1 MSEKNNY
8 DSKLKQIE
16 QIIESIEQG
25 KVPLV
30 EVEEKYKEVISL
42 AKSAKEDLV
51 SLKNKIEVLN
61 IDFNS
66 NNSND

>member
-1 MSEKNNY
+1 MSQQNNY
-8 DSKLKQIE
+8 DSKMKRIE

-30 EVEEKYKEVISL
+30 EVEEKYKESVSL
-42 AKSAKEDLV
+42 AQSAKEDLIN
-51 SLKNKIEVLN
+51 LKNKIEVLN

>member
-1 MSEKNNY
+1 MSQQNNY
-8 DSKLKQIE
+8 DSNMKQIE

-30 EVEEKYKEVISL
+30 EVEEKYKEAVSL
-42 AKSAKEDLV
+42 AQSAKEDLIN
-51 SLKNKIEVLN
+51 LKNEIEVLN

>member
-1 MSEKNNY
+1 MSQQNNY
-8 DSKLKQIE
+8 DSKMKQIE

-30 EVEEKYKEVISL
+30 EVEEKYKEAVSL
-42 AKSAKEDLV
+42 AQSAKEDLIN
-51 SLKNKIEVLN
+51 LKNKIELLN
-61 IDFNS
+61 IDFNN

>member
-1 MSEKNNY
+1 MPQQNNY
-8 DSKLKQIE
+8 DSKMKQIE

-30 EVEEKYKEVISL
+30 EVEEKYKEAVSL
-42 AKSAKEDLV
+42 AQSAKEDLIN
-51 SLKNKIEVLN
+51 LKNKIEVLN
-61 IDFNS
+61 IDFNN

>member
-8 DSKLKQIE
+8 DSKMKQIE

-30 EVEEKYKEVISL
+30 EVEEKYKEAVSL
-42 AKSAKEDLV
+42 AQSAKEDLIN
-51 SLKNKIEVLN
+51 LKNKIEVLN
-61 IDFNS
+61 IDFNN

>member
-1 MSEKNNY
+1 MSQQNNY
-8 DSKLKQIE
+8 DSKMQRIE

-30 EVEEKYKEVISL
+30 EVEEKYKEAVSL
-42 AKSAKEDLV
+42 AQSAKEDLIN
-51 SLKNKIEVLN
+51 LKNKIEVLN

>member
-1 MSEKNNY
+1 MSQQNNY
-8 DSKLKQIE
+8 DSKMKQIE

-30 EVEEKYKEVISL
+30 EVEEKYKEAVSL
-42 AKSAKEDLV
+42 AQSAKEDLIN
-51 SLKNKIEVLN
+51 LKNEREVLN

>member
-30 EVEEKYKEVISL
+30 EVEEKYKEAISL

>member
-1 MSEKNNY
+1 MSQQNNY
-8 DSKLKQIE
+8 DSKMKQIE

-30 EVEEKYKEVISL
+30 EVEEKYKEAVSL
-42 AKSAKEDLV
+42 AQSAKEDLV
-51 SLKNKIEVLN
+51 NLKNKIEVLN
-61 IDFNS
+61 IDFNN

>member
-1 MSEKNNY
+1 MSQQNNY
-8 DSKLKQIE
+8 DSKMKRIE

-25 KVPLV
+25 QVPLV
-30 EVEEKYKEVISL
+30 EVEEKYKESVSL
-42 AKSAKEDLV
+42 AQSAKEDLIN
-51 SLKNKIEVLN
+51 LKNKIEVLN

>member
-1 MSEKNNY
+1 MSQQNNY
-8 DSKLKQIE
+8 DSKMKRIE

-25 KVPLV
+25 KIPLV
-30 EVEEKYKEVISL
+30 EVEEKYKEAVSL
-42 AKSAKEDLV
+42 AQSAKEDLIN
-51 SLKNKIEVLN
+51 LKNKIEVLN

>member
-1 MSEKNNY
+1 MSQQNNY
-8 DSKLKQIE
+8 DSKMKQIE

-30 EVEEKYKEVISL
+30 EVEEKYKEAVSL
-42 AKSAKEDLV
+42 AQSAKEDLIN
-51 SLKNKIEVLN
+51 LKNKIEVLN
-61 IDFNS
+61 IDFNN

>member
-1 MSEKNNY
+1 MSQQNNY
-8 DSKLKQIE
+8 DSKMKQIE
-16 QIIESIEQG
+16 QIIESIEHG

-30 EVEEKYKEVISL
+30 EVEEKYKEAVSL
-42 AKSAKEDLV
+42 AQSAKEDLIN
-51 SLKNKIEVLN
+51 LKNKIEVLN

>member
-1 MSEKNNY
+1 MSQQNNY
-8 DSKLKQIE
+8 DSKMKQIE

-30 EVEEKYKEVISL
+30 EVEEKYKEAVSL
-42 AKSAKEDLV
+42 AQSAKEDLIN
-51 SLKNKIEVLN
+51 LKNEIEVLN